1 MNWIFAIIDA
11 IVEWIRRN
19 PLTFILLVMLAVFVP
34 SAFGA
39 ILIAI
44 AVAALLLLAIPIFGI
59 LKLRRISKK
68 MEEQAHQQG
77 FSGQGFGRQGFTQER
92 RTRTSNEGEV
102 RVYSTD
108 EATEKRVN
116 DKVGEYVDFEEVKN
130 K

>member
-77 FSGQGFGRQGFTQER
+77 FSGQGFGGQGFTQER

-108 EATEKRVN
+108 EATEKRVS